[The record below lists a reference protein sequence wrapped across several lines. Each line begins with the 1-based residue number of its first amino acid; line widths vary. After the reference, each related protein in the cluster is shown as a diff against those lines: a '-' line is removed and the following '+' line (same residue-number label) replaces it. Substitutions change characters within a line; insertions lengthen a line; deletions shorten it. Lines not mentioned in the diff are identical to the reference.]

1 MQLFWLHCLACN
13 VCDLRKQTSVA
24 ESPARTTQ
32 HAQLRF
38 AKLKT
43 QSLARKVQHAKFSM
57 QSSARKAQHAKLGTQ
72 ISTGKA
78 QHAKSCMQSSA
89 RKTQHAKLST
99 QSLIHKPQH
108 AKPSTQ
114 SSITR
119 NASNGGTGRAGELF
133 QRWIW
138 QTYKFV
144 TKPREHTCWGNRAGG
159 TQTAILRIVRT
170 PKAEALLGNKIQ

>member
-1 MQLFWLHCLACN
+1 MSLPPRLPKYKLSQCDPNKGNNQDGRLQLFWLHCLACN

-43 QSLARKVQHAKFSM
+43 QSLARKVQQAMFSM

-72 ISTGKA
+72 ISTRKA
-78 QHAKSCMQSSA
+78 QHAKSCTQSSA
-89 RKTQHAKLST
+89 RKTQHAKQST

-108 AKPSTQ
+108 AKLSTQCAARKARHAKLSTQ
-114 SSITR
+114 S
-119 NASNGGTGRAGELF
+119 
-133 QRWIW
+133 
-138 QTYKFV
+138 
-144 TKPREHTCWGNRAGG
+144 
-159 TQTAILRIVRT
+159 
-170 PKAEALLGNKIQ
+170 